1 MLYSIKDKNNLFSY
15 TTWSMGDYGRT
26 GIINLSNASNFYQI
40 SVEESSNGDYSFR
53 LTETTSDNVY
63 FGRNVEDVSDL
74 IGKTVIFS
82 CNILTNNP
90 IFLSI
95 YIHDSIQNTYS
106 NARVSV
112 ISDNILN
119 KFTISSVILENTD
132 RILFRIDTNKQGTIL
147 YTDNWEVIVQ

>member
-1 MLYSIKDKNNLFSY
+1 
-15 TTWSMGDYGRT
+15 MGDYGRT
-26 GIINLSNASNFYQI
+26 GIINTSNASNFYQI
-40 SVEESSNGDYSFR
+40 SVEESSNGDYSFK
-53 LTETTSDNVY
+53 LTETTSDNIY

-119 KFTISSVILENTD
+119 KFTISTVILENTD

>member
-1 MLYSIKDKNNLFSY
+1 
-15 TTWSMGDYGRT
+15 MGDYGRT
-26 GIINLSNASNFYQI
+26 GIINVSNASNFYQI
-40 SVEESSNGDYSFR
+40 SVEESSNGDYSFK
-53 LTETTSDNVY
+53 LTETTSDNIY

-119 KFTISSVILENTD
+119 KFTISTVILENTD

>member
-1 MLYSIKDKNNLFSY
+1 
-15 TTWSMGDYGRT
+15 MGDYGRT
-26 GIINLSNASNFYQI
+26 GIINVSNASNFYQI

>member
-1 MLYSIKDKNNLFSY
+1 
-15 TTWSMGDYGRT
+15 MGDYGRT
-26 GIINLSNASNFYQI
+26 GIINVSNAINFYQI

-53 LTETTSDNVY
+53 LTETTSDNIY
-63 FGRNVEDVSDL
+63 FGRNVEEVSDL

>member
-1 MLYSIKDKNNLFSY
+1 
-15 TTWSMGDYGRT
+15 MGDYGRT
-26 GIINLSNASNFYQI
+26 GIINVSNASNFYQI

-63 FGRNVEDVSDL
+63 FGRNVEEVSDL

>member
-1 MLYSIKDKNNLFSY
+1 
-15 TTWSMGDYGRT
+15 MGDYGRT
-26 GIINLSNASNFYQI
+26 GIINVSNASNFYQI
-40 SVEESSNGDYSFR
+40 SVEESSNGDYSFK

-63 FGRNVEDVSDL
+63 FGRNVEEVSDL